1 MLHDTSILD
10 SKGDP
15 LNVASASAS
24 CKTMQDQESNP
35 DSQMIQDSASDS
47 VKTEKVP
54 GSTHS
59 TMTQLHGGKQP
70 FTYSNLNPYIRP

>member
-1 MLHDTSILD
+1 
-10 SKGDP
+10 
-15 LNVASASAS
+15 
-24 CKTMQDQESNP
+24 MQDQESNP

-47 VKTEKVP
+47 VNTDKVP

-70 FTYSNLNPYIRP
+70 FSY